1 MKLESVTDE
10 DVRAKLSK
18 MKFGQFGEQLPTLY
32 HYAEQVLDKRL
43 TYNEVLE
50 KNPGFGNPSNVEV
63 VCEDLGLSNICGDSS
78 IFTSLRHQCEF
89 FQHIFCHFLFF
100 VHFFQG
106 FPFFSFISRFPEQ
119 SKAQALRKKQAAKM
133 AYKHVAQGI
142 QHFKSQKLIEAF
154 QCLNQVFINSAKVIL
169 RIC

>member
-63 VCEDLGLSNICGDSS
+63 VCEDLGLSNVCGDSS

-89 FQHIFCHFLFF
+89 FQHIFCPFF
-100 VHFFQG
+100 VFLYLFQDFPSFFVY
-106 FPFFSFISRFPEQ
+106 F
-119 SKAQALRKKQAAKM
+119 
-133 AYKHVAQGI
+133 
-142 QHFKSQKLIEAF
+142 
-154 QCLNQVFINSAKVIL
+154 
-169 RIC
+169 